1 MSNAGTVDAVL
12 AVSAGRLPSL
22 PGVAFEVIRL
32 AQEEEV
38 DLDKIAATVGR
49 DPMLAGRLL
58 KLSNSPLFGRT
69 LGVASINQAL
79 MLLGLKTVKMATI
92 SFSVGAALGGVSV
105 GDGRDQEFRGFWRR
119 SVTSAVAAHQ
129 LVGSSRP
136 DLADEAFLCGLL
148 QDIGFATMLHCGSS
162 FEAIDAGHPDVA
174 AEQAGVDGFTHA
186 DVSAQVL
193 ESWGLPAILSQPI
206 QHHHD
211 PDGLAEDASEEV
223 TLLARTLNLAHD
235 VATIVTSASSRGA
248 ALQAAR
254 DKAAQWCGMDA
265 DAFDAFLAGLTEH
278 VHDMAGLMGV
288 DVGSREDMASMMGR
302 AQEDMRAMAVGPP
315 RELDPT
321 LRLLEEL
328 RTKAETDALTGIRNR
343 AAFDELVTEHWEQR
357 ASGATRT
364 PIGLIMSDVDKF
376 KAVND
381 TFGHQVGDEILKH
394 VAKTLEGASRSG
406 SDIVCRYGGEEF
418 VVIAP
423 GASYEELE
431 AISERLR
438 VAVAEM
444 TVPTAGDGGLSVT
457 ASFGAAWVE
466 YIPQGMAADHLLA
479 VADRNLYLAKEAG
492 RDRCVVTEFS

>member
-1 MSNAGTVDAVL
+1 M
-12 AVSAGRLPSL
+12 
-22 PGVAFEVIRL
+22 
-32 AQEEEV
+32 
-38 DLDKIAATVGR
+38 
-49 DPMLAGRLL
+49 
-58 KLSNSPLFGRT
+58 
-69 LGVASINQAL
+69 
-79 MLLGLKTVKMATI
+79 
-92 SFSVGAALGGVSV
+92 
-105 GDGRDQEFRGFWRR
+105 
-119 SVTSAVAAHQ
+119 
-129 LVGSSRP
+129 
-136 DLADEAFLCGLL
+136 
-148 QDIGFATMLHCGSS
+148 
-162 FEAIDAGHPDVA
+162 
-174 AEQAGVDGFTHA
+174 
-186 DVSAQVL
+186 
-193 ESWGLPAILSQPI
+193 
-206 QHHHD
+206 
-211 PDGLAEDASEEV
+211 

-288 DVGSREDMASMMGR
+288 DVGSREDMASMVGR
-302 AQEDMRAMAVGPP
+302 AQEDMRAMAVGPT

-444 TVPTAGDGGLSVT
+444 TVPTAGAGGLSVT